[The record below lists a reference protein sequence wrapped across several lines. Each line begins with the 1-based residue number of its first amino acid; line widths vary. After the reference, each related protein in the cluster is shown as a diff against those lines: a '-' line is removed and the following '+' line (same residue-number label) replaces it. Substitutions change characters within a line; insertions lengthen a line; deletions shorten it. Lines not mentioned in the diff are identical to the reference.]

1 MPHLLLD
8 CWKGHAA
15 HQGETTRACAGG
27 YGGVTLL
34 QESIF
39 RGETSWIPAAFAR
52 RSIVLSAV
60 WVLGWPLLLPGSSHS
75 WPDWMLSLMA
85 SRVAWLALAARF
97 ARDAVFSAGDM
108 EHYYSFEC
116 GELHDASP
124 AAEGARG
131 NEKSEQPVLRP
142 GCDRRAGDIYNN
154 ILAI

>member
-1 MPHLLLD
+1 MPLIR
-8 CWKGHAA
+8 A
-15 HQGETTRACAGG
+15 ETTRACAGG

-34 QESIF
+34 QESFF

-60 WVLGWPLLLPGSSHS
+60 WVLGWPLLLPGSGHS

-85 SRVAWLALAARF
+85 SRAAWLALAARF
-97 ARDAVFSAGDM
+97 ARDAVFSVGDM

-131 NEKSEQPVLRP
+131 IEKSEQPVLRP